1 MTKEQE
7 IEIEIETQY
16 LEQDS
21 EPEHSRFVFAYH
33 IVIHN
38 LGPDVITLKRRY
50 WKITDAN
57 EQTQTVEGEGV
68 VGQQPTIA
76 VNDSFSYSSGAVIST
91 EIGTMEGHYQLENQA
106 GDEVI
111 AQIPPFTLANP
122 KKLH

>member
-7 IEIEIETQY
+7 IDIEIETQY

-33 IVIHN
+33 IAIHN
-38 LGPDVITLKRRY
+38 LGPDVITLRRRY
-50 WKITDAN
+50 WKITDAD
-57 EQTQTVEGEGV
+57 EQVQTVEGEGV
-68 VGQQPTIA
+68 VGQQPTIE
-76 VNDSFSYSSGAVIST
+76 VGKSFSYCSGAVIGT
-91 EIGTMEGHYQLENQA
+91 EIGTMEGHYYLENQA
-106 GDEVI
+106 GAEVI